1 MAAPNEPRDNP
12 APATLAAS
20 GLPRRVRRILERAMA
35 LYSEELERGVASA
48 VSDFEEELFRLADR
62 GSTHGSAV
70 DYMQVLRVVRLNRHD
85 VVPRFM
91 QLLESGLARLRQP
104 LGAGSTL
111 RGSAP
116 PPSGPVSF
124 RNLRLVDESVMDEGA
139 VLHEIAVRQESR
151 ANLVLHLLGQRFG
164 VLAGLP
170 AFDAERNPLGPQALC
185 RAMRSAI
192 EGLQLEHEPRLLFYR
207 IFDRRVMGLSHGL
220 CEKLD
225 ALLAEEGVLP
235 GLTYVPMRTRAQ
247 ADSQEEPL
255 PGRSGP
261 WSPAAPADAA
271 TPSGVVAPGHGAA
284 GAPGAA
290 GSTSAAGQAAGAGT
304 SPGRAGSTLA
314 GGAGGP
320 AQGASGGTGG
330 VGQGGY
336 LPTSPHT
343 GWMGQ
348 TVPIPA
354 TADEQVAFEDLQHLL
369 AGRRAQQP
377 RRPQS
382 GAELP
387 LPTGDVVR
395 SLTRMDAEPTSAG
408 GPPMTIADV
417 RQALLAQGR
426 QLHGKPVALSTA
438 DADTFDLV
446 ELLYDQL
453 AREVRQEAPAA
464 ALVRRMQ
471 LTLLRVALNDRA
483 FFVRP
488 SHPARQLLGTISDAA
503 AKWLAEDDF
512 DPQMLGPLQDAV
524 THVVK
529 HYDGNVAVF
538 EESIERLRG
547 HIDQQVRRAETLE
560 RRHVEAAR
568 GKEKMEVAKQRAG
581 EVLESLIGER
591 PLPKFTRALLG
602 QAWADVLT
610 LTYLRHGEGSEVWN
624 RQVEVTR
631 QVVAA
636 CSDRD
641 TAPDDALKVHVEHAL
656 RQVGYHD
663 DEADVIARRLSSS
676 APDDDDDAASRTE
689 LTMKLKARVRLGE
702 DAQKARKPDLPPRN
716 EREQD
721 CYETL
726 RLLPFGTWI
735 EFVTNQQ
742 GDAVRR
748 RMSWFSPVTGN
759 ALFVNQR
766 GQRIGEHS
774 LDSLARMMAKD
785 QVRVVTVQ
793 RAGLV
798 DRAWNA
804 AVSALRSLTGRREEA
819 PMDDDGDTLPP
830 LHDFSLH
837 QEGDE
842 PSGHPRGEA

>member
-1 MAAPNEPRDNP
+1 
-12 APATLAAS
+12 
-20 GLPRRVRRILERAMA
+20 
-35 LYSEELERGVASA
+35 
-48 VSDFEEELFRLADR
+48 
-62 GSTHGSAV
+62 
-70 DYMQVLRVVRLNRHD
+70 
-85 VVPRFM
+85 
-91 QLLESGLARLRQP
+91 
-104 LGAGSTL
+104 
-111 RGSAP
+111 
-116 PPSGPVSF
+116 
-124 RNLRLVDESVMDEGA
+124 
-139 VLHEIAVRQESR
+139 
-151 ANLVLHLLGQRFG
+151 
-164 VLAGLP
+164 
-170 AFDAERNPLGPQALC
+170 
-185 RAMRSAI
+185 
-192 EGLQLEHEPRLLFYR
+192 
-207 IFDRRVMGLSHGL
+207 
-220 CEKLD
+220 
-225 ALLAEEGVLP
+225 
-235 GLTYVPMRTRAQ
+235 
-247 ADSQEEPL
+247 
-255 PGRSGP
+255 
-261 WSPAAPADAA
+261 
-271 TPSGVVAPGHGAA
+271 
-284 GAPGAA
+284 
-290 GSTSAAGQAAGAGT
+290 
-304 SPGRAGSTLA
+304 
-314 GGAGGP
+314 
-320 AQGASGGTGG
+320 
-330 VGQGGY
+330 
-336 LPTSPHT
+336 
-343 GWMGQ
+343 MGQ
-348 TVPIPA
+348 SVPIPA
-354 TADEQVAFEDLQHLL
+354 TADEQVAFADLQNLL

-377 RRPQS
+377 RRPQT
-382 GAELP
+382 GQEVP

-395 SLTRMDAEPTSAG
+395 SLTRMDTEPSTAG
-408 GPPMTIADV
+408 GAPMTIADV

-426 QLHGKPVALSTA
+426 QVHGKPVSLSTA
-438 DADTFDLV
+438 DSDTFDLV

-453 AREVRQEAPAA
+453 SREVRQDAPAA

-512 DPQMLGPLQDAV
+512 DPAMLGPLQEAV

-529 HYDGNVAVF
+529 HYDGNVGVF
-538 EESIERLRG
+538 DESVERLRG

-568 GKEKMEVAKQRAG
+568 GKEKLEVAKQRAG
-581 EVLESLIGER
+581 EVLESLIGEL
-591 PLPKFTRALLG
+591 PLPKFTRALLN

-636 CSDRD
+636 CSDRGS
-641 TAPDDALKVHVEHAL
+641 TPDEALKVHVEHAL

-676 APDDDDDAASRTE
+676 AVEDDDDAATRTE

-702 DAQKARKPDLPPRN
+702 DAQKTRKPDLPARN
-716 EREQD
+716 EREQE

-726 RLLPFGTWI
+726 RLLPFGTRI

-742 GDAVRR
+742 GDVVRR

-804 AVSALRSLTGRREEA
+804 AVSALRTLTGRREDASAE
-819 PMDDDGDTLPP
+819 DDGDTLPP
-830 LHDFSLH
+830 LHDFSLQH
-837 QEGDE
+837 DGDDANG
-842 PSGHPRGEA
+842 PPRGDA